1 MKEKYIE
8 LIINKCIDLK
18 RSKVVFIS
26 YNKEIKPFIEL
37 FCNKLK
43 NMNIEDIYLDEV
55 DEYYKHDL
63 LKKLSTEEIKKE
75 KYFDCSIWDEY
86 AKKNANFIMFETE
99 MPNLYDD
106 IETEKIKEVMN
117 IRINTK
123 PLYRKLQEEC
133 KLLWTIVAY
142 PGELWAKD
150 IFDEENSYKL
160 LEESIYKMCMLDKK
174 DPLKEWDNF
183 VENQIKKVQI
193 LNNLNIEKLHYE
205 NSLGTDLYVYLPDKY
220 KYESALDNGIM
231 VNMPSYEIFTSPI
244 YNKTEGIVYSTKP
257 LIYNGGVIDEFYLK
271 FKNGKVVSYDAKK
284 GKELLKI
291 ILEMDEYSSYL
302 GEAALVEYD
311 SPISKMNIN
320 FKTTLIDENASCHL
334 ALGAGFREC
343 IEDGINSND
352 LELKEK
358 GINISKAH
366 VDFMIG
372 NKDLKI
378 TAYTHE
384 GEIIPIFENGNF
396 SKNTFYI

>member
-1 MKEKYIE
+1 MQSTFYYI
-8 LIINKCIDLK
+8 K
-18 RSKVVFIS
+18 
-26 YNKEIKPFIEL
+26 
-37 FCNKLK
+37 
-43 NMNIEDIYLDEV
+43 
-55 DEYYKHDL
+55 
-63 LKKLSTEEIKKE
+63 T
-75 KYFDCSIWDEY
+75 
-86 AKKNANFIMFETE
+86 
-99 MPNLYDD
+99 
-106 IETEKIKEVMN
+106 
-117 IRINTK
+117 
-123 PLYRKLQEEC
+123 
-133 KLLWTIVAY
+133 
-142 PGELWAKD
+142 
-150 IFDEENSYKL
+150 
-160 LEESIYKMCMLDKK
+160 
-174 DPLKEWDNF
+174 
-183 VENQIKKVQI
+183 QIKKVQI

-352 LELKEK
+352 LKLKEK
-358 GINISKAH
+358 GINISKTH